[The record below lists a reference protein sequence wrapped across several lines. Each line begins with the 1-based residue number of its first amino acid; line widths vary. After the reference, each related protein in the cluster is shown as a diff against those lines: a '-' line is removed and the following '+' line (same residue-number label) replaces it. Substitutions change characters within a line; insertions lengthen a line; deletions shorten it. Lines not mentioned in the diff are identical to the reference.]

1 MAKRRIQVTLRE
13 AAELPDIVFGQPTQ
27 DELIAAHEA
36 EWRIKDAERQVAFKN
51 LLGTT
56 ARRIVGGPTDAETRV
71 VTIRKE
77 SEPSET

>member
-13 AAELPDIVFGQPTQ
+13 AAELPDIVFGQP
-27 DELIAAHEA
+27 
-36 EWRIKDAERQVAFKN
+36 
-51 LLGTT
+51 TT